1 MKIPGPGEIAFYFWI
16 SHVSVTVSLFQKES
30 PPTPPPRNDTHQI
43 FRAPCTPAF
52 PCISQKPWKKKKKT
66 QAHHHSN
73 TLYIFQQYLSNPER
87 EGGFCWREEVLVMV
101 VVVVM
106 VVVCMCVCVCVCV
119 TKVLKS
125 NSHYG
130 KVGAVQA
137 GGHRAAA
144 ASSLGAREAHQQKS
158 RSSESG
164 PAHSLQALCHWLM
177 EMREFV
183 FLCTSLFNTNEYGK
197 KKKMTLF
204 QHILTHITYRGT
216 GHALKDGGKDWR
228 GEKEEEWLAG
238 KWGCRDNCKVPLLP
252 NASVRIRY
260 CASGC
265 RWAWAGFCICTVYN
279 VCEDRCVEGHPGAQ
293 EEAVWVKRGWGGE
306 SKGKRGNRGRMED
319 VGEEENS
326 LESSQQQDVRTT

>member
-1 MKIPGPGEIAFYFWI
+1 MT
-16 SHVSVTVSLFQKES
+16 HTRSLEL
-30 PPTPPPRNDTHQI
+30 PAHQH
-43 FRAPCTPAF
+43 F
-52 PCISQKPWKKKKKT
+52 PVFHKSLGKKKKKHKLIT
-66 QAHHHSN
+66 IATRYISSSN
-73 TLYIFQQYLSNPER
+73 IYPTLR
-87 EGGFCWREEVLVMV
+87 GRGGSCWRGRGLVRGGGV
-101 VVVVM
+101 VRWVGGRGVG
-106 VVVCMCVCVCVCV
+106 VCVCV

-216 GHALKDGGKDWR
+216 GHALKDGGKD
-228 GEKEEEWLAG
+228 
-238 KWGCRDNCKVPLLP
+238 
-252 NASVRIRY
+252 
-260 CASGC
+260 
-265 RWAWAGFCICTVYN
+265 
-279 VCEDRCVEGHPGAQ
+279 
-293 EEAVWVKRGWGGE
+293 
-306 SKGKRGNRGRMED
+306 
-319 VGEEENS
+319 
-326 LESSQQQDVRTT
+326 